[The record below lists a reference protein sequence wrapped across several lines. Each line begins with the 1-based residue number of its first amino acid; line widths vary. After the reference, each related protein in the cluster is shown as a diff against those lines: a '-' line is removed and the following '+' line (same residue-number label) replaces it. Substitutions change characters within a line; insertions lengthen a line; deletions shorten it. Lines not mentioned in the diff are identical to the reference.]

1 MKHHD
6 PIPLVTVILRTH
18 DAYIDFIERSLGSV
32 YRQDLLPTLY
42 EVIIAHDGE
51 PSEEF
56 SAKVEEFGRQ
66 CPSALRMIWPERK
79 YGYYAMAS
87 NLATINSYGHY
98 IAYLDADN
106 EWTSNH
112 LSTLLDV
119 LRTPDPEDGWPHFA
133 YTRRE
138 YVRDEGAPENLVVGP
153 SPFVPWRSETI
164 EPLLQSPM
172 SNFIDSSDFMVAK
185 SVLYELAER
194 TGKIWDE
201 GRHRFGDWD
210 LVCRM
215 AQCGFRGRALDQLTH
230 IYHWHAG
237 NIQHTRG
244 DTLPMTPMPLEYF
257 EGMRDAGFI
266 KPSELEA

>member
-18 DAYIDFIERSLGSV
+18 DAYVDFIERSLGSV

-51 PSEEF
+51 PSAEF
-56 SAKVEEFGRQ
+56 VDKVDELGRQ
-66 CPSALRMIWPERK
+66 CPTAARMLWPERK
-79 YGYYAMAS
+79 YGYYAMSS
-87 NLATINSYGHY
+87 NLATINAYGHY

-106 EWTSNH
+106 EWKSNH
-112 LSTLLDV
+112 LSTLLDA
-119 LRTPDPEDGWPHFA
+119 LRTPDPETGWPHFA

-138 YVRDEGAPENLVVGP
+138 YIRDDGAPENLPTGP
-153 SPFVPWRSETI
+153 SMLVPWIPETI
-164 EPLLQSPM
+164 SHLKQSPM
-172 SNFIDSSDFMVAK
+172 NNFVDSSDFMVAK

-201 GRHRFGDWD
+201 SRRRFGDWD
-210 LVCRM
+210 LVCRF
-215 AQCGFRGRALDQLTH
+215 AQCGFRGIALDQLSH

-244 DTLPMTPMPLEYF
+244 DTDPVIPIPLEQF
-257 EGMRDAGFI
+257 EGLRDAGLI
-266 KPSELEA
+266 KPSALEA